1 MNLYNL
7 KESEVIDIIE
17 EPKYNNIFNI
27 WKNAT
32 SVKTSKEESKDVYYV
47 HHNAKIIF
55 IDPLVNSERISKIC
69 KIENKMINKD
79 LSYDMSNYVY
89 LDFKF

>member
-32 SVKTSKEESKDVYYV
+32 SVKTSK
-47 HHNAKIIF
+47 
-55 IDPLVNSERISKIC
+55 
-69 KIENKMINKD
+69 
-79 LSYDMSNYVY
+79 
-89 LDFKF
+89 